1 MTDSNEPYDYQTS
14 SDSEQSSDV
23 KGVASEQ
30 ATQVAGTAK
39 EQATQVVD
47 TAKEQVQ
54 AVTSDIRDQTRQ
66 LAGDARDQLMDHAGS
81 QRDRAVESLR
91 SIGDELSDMSEQA
104 EGSGLGVQLARET
117 GDLSRK
123 AADFLEQRDPGQL
136 LDEVRDLARRRP
148 GAFLLGAALAGAL
161 AGRAARGVKSAHS
174 SDDGSDSSTAAD
186 TFTSTDDVGSTYQMP
201 VTDPMTGQTVETDVW
216 GPGGT
221 NYPDSQGVPQ
231 PRGTL

>member
-1 MTDSNEPYDYQTS
+1 MTESNDPYDYQTS
-14 SDSEQSSDV
+14 ADSPQSSDV
-23 KGVASEQ
+23 KSVAGEQ
-30 ATQVAGTAK
+30 ATEVAGTAK
-39 EQATQVVD
+39 DQATQVVD

-54 AVTSDIRDQTRQ
+54 AVTSDVRDQTRQ
-66 LAGDARDQLMDHAGS
+66 LAGDAREQLMDHAGS

-91 SIGDELSDMSEQA
+91 SIGDELADMSEKA

-123 AADFLEQRDPGQL
+123 AADFLEEREPGQL

-161 AGRAARGVKSAHS
+161 AGRATRGVKSAHS
-174 SDDGSDSSTAAD
+174 SDDGSDSSTTSATATD
-186 TFTSTDDVGSTYQMP
+186 TPLSATYQMP
-201 VTDPMTGQTVETDVW
+201 VTDPMMTQPAETDVW

-221 NYPDSQGVPQ
+221 NYPDAQGLPQ
-231 PRGTL
+231 PGGTL